1 MVMEILLDILCH
13 ADFSGRLR
21 KTPDSPGIAAFA
33 AEVEGLRARN
43 PGGTL
48 LLSAGD
54 EFSANLWGGQPIVGA
69 MNLLKTDAMT
79 LGNHEFDRGPEF
91 LEDCIAGCQFP
102 VLCANVKK
110 KGGEAPVAGTAPY
123 TILERR
129 GIKIGV
135 LGLTTE
141 YTPYMVEKSAFEM
154 FEMTSALQAARRWVP
169 QMRAEGADIV
179 VALTHMPFYVE
190 EDGAICGEMHDLLNG
205 MPDVDVC
212 IGGHIPGDY
221 AAVQNGTCVVK
232 AGFGGVSL
240 GHIRLTFD
248 THMRCIT
255 ARNCEVL
262 PTPFAQISGTPMAL
276 YAQKILAPFEEFLKR
291 PLAVLKETWP
301 MHLAQECLLGDF
313 LADCLCFGANTQLA
327 YMNAT
332 SSGGCLKAGPV
343 TMDDI
348 LRVNGFNDE
357 IYTSVITGAQ
367 LHELME
373 GVYAPDRF
381 GNNAGLLISGFHVWL
396 DHMRPA
402 PHKVQAMCLSDG
414 TPIRPGDV
422 FTVATSAYMASGGND
437 TSFVATN
444 MKWNNTHTRYHD
456 AVAAWAQHQGTLCV
470 PDYPRLF
477 ENGTPENNNAPF

>member
-1 MVMEILLDILCH
+1 
-13 ADFSGRLR
+13 
-21 KTPDSPGIAAFA
+21 
-33 AEVEGLRARN
+33 
-43 PGGTL
+43 
-48 LLSAGD
+48 
-54 EFSANLWGGQPIVGA
+54 
-69 MNLLKTDAMT
+69 
-79 LGNHEFDRGPEF
+79 
-91 LEDCIAGCQFP
+91 
-102 VLCANVKK
+102 
-110 KGGEAPVAGTAPY
+110 
-123 TILERR
+123 
-129 GIKIGV
+129 
-135 LGLTTE
+135 
-141 YTPYMVEKSAFEM
+141 
-154 FEMTSALQAARRWVP
+154 
-169 QMRAEGADIV
+169 
-179 VALTHMPFYVE
+179 
-190 EDGAICGEMHDLLNG
+190 
-205 MPDVDVC
+205 
-212 IGGHIPGDY
+212 
-221 AAVQNGTCVVK
+221 
-232 AGFGGVSL
+232 
-240 GHIRLTFD
+240 
-248 THMRCIT
+248 MRCIT

-276 YAQKILAPFEEFLKR
+276 YAQKILAPFEEYLKR

-313 LADCLCFGANTQLA
+313 LADCLRFGANTQLA

-470 PDYPRLF
+470 PDHPRLF